1 MATAWKT
8 FPVELTGGLITNTS
22 PLQQGIN
29 LPGSAR
35 ILRNFEPSN
44 RGGYRRIEGFTK
56 FDTAYVPPYGDPL
69 VQGSGQTG
77 TSLVVANLTA
87 SPVAGNTIT
96 VSGVT
101 GTYTISVV
109 SYSAANRVATLTLTT
124 SLASSPADKANITFG
139 NTTDIIK
146 SVANFNGSVLAERN
160 NSFYTSAATGWTNIS
175 VPSYGTVLVNGGS
188 QTGSTLA
195 VDGLTAVPQVGDT
208 FKVNG
213 TQKVYTVLSA
223 VTVTSGGATISISPA
238 LASSPA
244 DNSVVTFLSS
254 IRLNSNKHRFTRY
267 DFLGINTILMVDG
280 VNAPF
285 KYDGTTYTAL
295 NSAPT
300 EVHGADHVCEFKNHI
315 FFAKGNILSFT
326 APYKDADF
334 SSANGAGVI
343 SLQQNITGLIVFR
356 EQLIVFSQSKI
367 ARLVGNTIADFQ
379 MQPITSDIGC
389 VQPDSIQELGGDI
402 VFVGPDGIRMLS
414 ATDRVGD
421 FGIAVASRTI
431 QSEFL
436 SLAESNTD
444 FCSCV
449 IREKNQY
456 RLLGYKTEVT
466 ADAATGIIGVQFIS
480 QDSTSL
486 SWAETRGI
494 RAYVVDSEYSLLTN
508 REVIVF
514 AHTNG
519 FVYRMESGS
528 NFDGSNIIANFSTP
542 FFSLEDPRMRKTI
555 YKLATYIDPTSSV
568 TGTATLKFDFD
579 EPYVIQPAS
588 TPVQYNGVTV
598 SYFGQAT
605 YGSSIFGGKLVKTY
619 VNPVIG
625 SGFTVSVQYNFDS
638 SDQPFSLDA
647 IMLEFMYQD
656 RQ

>member
-56 FDTAYVPPYGDPL
+56 FDDAYVPPYGDPL

-77 TSLVVANLTA
+77 TSLVVSNLTA
-87 SPVAGNTIT
+87 SPVAGDTIAI
-96 VSGVT
+96 SGIT
-101 GTYTISVV
+101 GDYTISTV
-109 SYSAANRVATLTLTT
+109 SYSATNRVATLTLTT
-124 SLASSPADKANITFG
+124 SLASSPADKASVIFS
-139 NTTDIIK
+139 NTDDLIK
-146 SVANFNGSVLAERN
+146 SVVYFGQEAIAYRN
-160 NSFYTSAATGWTNIS
+160 NSFYKSAGTDWTNIS
-175 VPSYGTVLVNGGS
+175 VPNYGTVLVNGGS
-188 QTGSTLA
+188 QTGSTLT
-195 VDGLTAVPQVGDT
+195 VDGLTAAPQVGDT

-223 VTVTSGGATISISPA
+223 VTVTSGGATLSISPA

-244 DNSVVTFLSS
+244 DNSVVTFLSTL
-254 IRLNSNKHRFTRY
+254 RLNSHKHRFSRY
-267 DFLGINTILMVDG
+267 DFLGTTTIIMVDG
-280 VNAPF
+280 VNVPV

-295 NSAPT
+295 NSAPSD
-300 EVHGADHVCEFKNHI
+300 VVGADHVCEFKNHI

-326 APYKDADF
+326 APYKDSDF
-334 SSANGAGVI
+334 SAANGAGVI

-356 EQLIVFSQSKI
+356 DQLIVFSQSKI
-367 ARLVGNTIADFQ
+367 NRLVGSTIADFQ

-389 VQPDSIQELGGDI
+389 VQPDSIQELGGDV

-436 SLAESNTD
+436 QLTDSNDD

-456 RLLGYKTEVT
+456 RLFGYKDTVT
-466 ADAATGIIGVQFIS
+466 SSAALGLIGTQFIS
-480 QDSTSL
+480 QDASSL
-486 SWAETRGI
+486 AWAETRGI
-494 RAYVVDSEYSLLTN
+494 RAYVVDSIYSLDTN
-508 REVIVF
+508 REVIIF
-514 AHTNG
+514 AHADG
-519 FVYRMESGS
+519 YVYRMESGS
-528 NFDGSNIIANFSTP
+528 SFDGENIIASFSTP

-579 EPYVIQPAS
+579 EPYVIQPSA
-588 TPVQYNGVTV
+588 TPVEYNGVTV
-598 SYFGQAT
+598 SYYGQAT
-605 YGSSIFGGKLVKTY
+605 YGSSTFGGKLVKTY
-619 VNPVIG
+619 VSPVIG
-625 SGFTVSVQYNFDS
+625 SGFTVSIQYNFDS
-638 SDQPFSLDA
+638 TDQPFSLDA